1 MSEFKVEIVKISSVV
16 PHPNADRLDLV
27 MFEGM
32 GYQVVIAKGKFK
44 IGDLAYYF
52 PIDSVIPDRYLDEF
66 EIRTYYHKKIRATKL
81 RGIFSEGLLV
91 EVGINFDG
99 KLGDDY
105 TERLGITKYEYPIPS
120 IMNGDMEG
128 QIGQYK
134 FPAPEHLKRYPDVL
148 VVGEEVVTTE
158 KIHGTNFSVLVDL
171 DGEVKIASHRYFW
184 KDNEINS
191 RMVYIRT
198 YHDSPALQNLPCGVQ
213 VFGEI
218 YGVQDLKYGLEHGKT
233 DFVIFAV
240 CKGGEFLN
248 YDDFISFCDAY
259 QLPRVPILYR
269 GKYSQ
274 ELATQFNNADSVLA
288 PNWMMEGVMIQPAI
302 ERTDVKVGRV
312 VLKLI
317 SDRYLLRKDG
327 TELH

>member
-1 MSEFKVEIVKISSVV
+1 MSEFKVEVVKIDRIV

-27 MFEGM
+27 TFEGM
-32 GYQVVIAKGKFK
+32 GYQVVIAKGKFQ

-66 EIRTYYHKKIRATKL
+66 DIRAYYRKKIKAAKL

-91 EVGINFDG
+91 EVGTDFEG

-105 TERLGITKYEYPIPS
+105 AEIFGVTKYEYPIPTT
-120 IMNGDMEG
+120 MNGDMEG

-134 FPAPEHLKRYPDVL
+134 FPAPEHLKRYKGIILD
-148 VVGEEVVTTE
+148 GEEVVITE
-158 KIHGTNFSVLVDL
+158 KVHGTNFSIRVEL

-184 KDNEINS
+184 KDNDANQS
-191 RMVYIRT
+191 MVYIRT
-198 YHDSPALQNLPCGVQ
+198 YHENPALQNLPPDVQ
-213 VFGEI
+213 IFGEI
-218 YGVQDLKYGLEHGKT
+218 YGVQDLKYGLKNGRT
-233 DFVIFAV
+233 NFILFAV
-240 CKGGEFLN
+240 SKEGKFLD

-259 QLPRVPILYR
+259 QLPRVPVLYR
-269 GKYSQ
+269 GIYSW
-274 ELATQFNNADSVLA
+274 EIVNQFNNADSVIS
-288 PNWMMEGVMIQPAI
+288 PDCMMEGVMIQPAI
-302 ERTDVKVGRV
+302 ERTDFKIGRV
-312 VLKLI
+312 ALKLI

>member
-1 MSEFKVEIVKISSVV
+1 MSEFKVEVVKINSVI

-27 MFEGM
+27 MFDGM
-32 GYQVVIAKGKFK
+32 DYQVVIAKGKFQV
-44 IGDLAYYF
+44 GDLAYYF

-91 EVGINFDG
+91 EVGAEFDG
-99 KLGDDY
+99 QVGDDY
-105 TERLGITKYEYPIPS
+105 ADRFGITKYEYPIPS
-120 IMNGDMEG
+120 TMNGDMEG

-134 FPAPEHLKRYPDVL
+134 FPAPEHLKRYQDIL
-148 VVGEEVVTTE
+148 VADEEVVITE
-158 KIHGTNFSVLVDL
+158 KIHGTNFSVLVDA

-184 KDNEINS
+184 KDNDINS

-198 YHDSPALQNLPCGVQ
+198 YHENQVLQNLPRDVQ

-218 YGVQDLKYGLEHGKT
+218 YGVQDLKYGLENGKT

-269 GKYSQ
+269 GKYSR
-274 ELATQFNNADSVLA
+274 EIAAQFNNADSVLA
-288 PNWMMEGVMIQPAI
+288 PNWMMEGVIIQPEI
-302 ERTDVKVGRV
+302 ERTDFKVGRV

>member
-1 MSEFKVEIVKISSVV
+1 MSEFKVEVVQISSVV

-32 GYQVVIAKGKFK
+32 AYQVVIAKGKFK
-44 IGDLAYYF
+44 VGNLAYYF

-66 EIRTYYHKKIRATKL
+66 EIRTYYKKKIRATKL

-91 EVGINFDG
+91 EVSPDFTGRV
-99 KLGDDY
+99 GDDY
-105 TERLGITKYEYPIPS
+105 ADIFGVTKFEYPIPVT
-120 IMNGDMEG
+120 MNGDMEG
-128 QIGQYK
+128 QIGQHK
-134 FPAPEHLKRYPDVL
+134 FPSPEHLKRYKDL
-148 VVGEEVVTTE
+148 FNDGEEVVITE
-158 KIHGTNFSVLVDL
+158 KIHGTNFSVLVEP

-184 KDNEINS
+184 KDNEVNS

-198 YHDSPALQNLPCGVQ
+198 YHENEVLQHLPHDVQ

-218 YGVQDLKYGLEHGKT
+218 YGVQDLKYGLKDGKI
-233 DFVIFAV
+233 DFAIFAV
-240 CKGGEFLN
+240 CKGREFLN
-248 YDDFISFCDAY
+248 YDDFISFCEAY
-259 QLPRVPILYR
+259 KLPRVPVLYR
-269 GKYSQ
+269 GAYSW
-274 ELATQFNNADSVLA
+274 EIATQFNNADSVLA
-288 PNWMMEGVMIQPAI
+288 PKCMMEGVIVQPAI
-302 ERTDVKVGRV
+302 ERTDFKVGRV

>member
-1 MSEFKVEIVKISSVV
+1 MSEFKVEVVQISSVT

-32 GYQVVIAKGKFK
+32 AYQVVIAKGKFK
-44 IGDLAYYF
+44 IGDFAYYF

-66 EIRTYYHKKIRATKL
+66 EIRTYYHKKIKATKL

-91 EVGINFDG
+91 EVGADFDG
-99 KLGDDY
+99 NVGDDY
-105 TERLGITKYEYPIPS
+105 AEIFGVTKYEYPIPMT
-120 IMNGDMEG
+120 MNGDMEG
-128 QIGQYK
+128 QIGQHK
-134 FPAPEHLKRYPDVL
+134 FPSPEHLKRYKDVL
-148 VVGEEVVTTE
+148 IDGEEVVITE
-158 KIHGTNFSVLVDL
+158 KIHGTNFSVLVES

-198 YHDSPALQNLPCGVQ
+198 YHDNPALQNLPTDVQ

-218 YGVQDLKYGLEHGKT
+218 YGVQDLKYGLQNGKT
-233 DFVIFAV
+233 DYAIFAV
-240 CKGGEFLN
+240 CKGEEFLN
-248 YDDFISFCDAY
+248 YDDFISFCNAY
-259 QLPRVPILYR
+259 QLPRVPVLYR
-269 GKYSQ
+269 GGYSW
-274 ELATQFNNADSVLA
+274 EIATQFNNADSVLA
-288 PNWMMEGVMIQPAI
+288 PKCMMEGVIVQPTI
-302 ERTDVKVGRV
+302 ERTDFKVGRI

>member
-1 MSEFKVEIVKISSVV
+1 MSEFKVEVVQISSVT

-32 GYQVVIAKGKFK
+32 AYQVVIAKGKFQV
-44 IGDLAYYF
+44 GDLAYYF

-66 EIRTYYHKKIRATKL
+66 EIRTYYKKKIRATKL

-91 EVGINFDG
+91 EVRPDFDG
-99 KLGDDY
+99 RVGDDY
-105 TERLGITKYEYPIPS
+105 AEIFGITKFEYPIPAT
-120 IMNGDMEG
+120 MNGDMEG

-134 FPAPEHLKRYPDVL
+134 FPSPEHLKRYKDL
-148 VVGEEVVTTE
+148 FIDGEEVVITE
-158 KIHGTNFSVLVDL
+158 KIHGTNFSILVEP

-184 KDNEINS
+184 KDNEVNN
-191 RMVYIRT
+191 RMVYIRI
-198 YHDSPALQNLPCGVQ
+198 YHDNEALQKLPHDVQ

-218 YGVQDLKYGLEHGKT
+218 YGVQDLKYGLKDGKIN
-233 DFVIFAV
+233 FAIFAV
-240 CKGGEFLN
+240 CKGREFLN

-259 QLPRVPILYR
+259 QLPRVPVLYR
-269 GKYSQ
+269 GAYSW
-274 ELATQFNNADSVLA
+274 EIATQFNNADSVLA
-288 PNWMMEGVMIQPAI
+288 PKYMMEGVIVQPAI
-302 ERTDVKVGRV
+302 ERVDLKIGRL

>member
-1 MSEFKVEIVKISSVV
+1 MSEFKVEIVKINSVV
-16 PHPNADRLDLV
+16 PNPNADRLDLV

-32 GYQVVIAKGKFK
+32 GYQVVIAKGKFR

-91 EVGINFDG
+91 EVGADFDG
-99 KLGDDY
+99 KVGDDY
-105 TERLGITKYEYPIPS
+105 AERLGIVKYEYPIPS
-120 IMNGDMEG
+120 TMNGDMEG

-134 FPAPEHLKRYPDVL
+134 FPAPEHLKRYQDVL
-148 VVGEEVVTTE
+148 VVGEEVVVTE
-158 KIHGTNFSVLVDL
+158 KIHGTNFSVLVDQE
-171 DGEVKIASHRYFW
+171 GEVKIASHRYFW
-184 KDNEINS
+184 KDNEINR

-198 YHDSPALQNLPCGVQ
+198 YHDSLALQNLPRGVQ

-218 YGVQDLKYGLEHGKT
+218 YGIQDLKYGLENGKT

-248 YDDFISFCDAY
+248 YDDLISFCDAY

-269 GKYSQ
+269 GEYRQ
-274 ELATQFNNADSVLA
+274 ELTTQFNNADSVLA
-288 PNWMMEGVMIQPAI
+288 PKSMMEGVIIQPAI
-302 ERTDVKVGRV
+302 KRTDLKVGRV

>member
-1 MSEFKVEIVKISSVV
+1 MSEFKVEVVKISSVIS
-16 PHPNADRLDLV
+16 HPNADRLDLV

-32 GYQVVIAKGKFK
+32 GYQVVIAKGKLK
-44 IGDLAYYF
+44 VGDLAYYF

-91 EVGINFDG
+91 EVGAEFDG
-99 KLGDDY
+99 KVGDDY
-105 TERLGITKYEYPIPS
+105 AERFGVTKYEYPIPS
-120 IMNGDMEG
+120 SMNGDMEG

-134 FPAPEHLKRYPDVL
+134 FPAPEHLKRYQDILLP
-148 VVGEEVVTTE
+148 GEEVVITE
-158 KIHGTNFSVLVDL
+158 KVHGTNFSVLVEP

-198 YHDSPALQNLPCGVQ
+198 YHDNPALQNLPHGVQ

-218 YGVQDLKYGLEHGKT
+218 YGVQDLKYGLKNGKN

-248 YDDFISFCDAY
+248 YDDFISFCAAY

-269 GKYSQ
+269 GAYSW
-274 ELATQFNNADSVLA
+274 EIATQFNNADSVLA
-288 PNWMMEGVMIQPAI
+288 PEFMMEGVIVQPAI
-302 ERTDVKVGRV
+302 ERTDFKIGRV
-312 VLKLI
+312 ALKLI

>member
-1 MSEFKVEIVKISSVV
+1 MSEFKVEVVQISSVT

-32 GYQVVIAKGKFK
+32 AYQVVIAKGKFK
-44 IGDLAYYF
+44 IGDFAYYF
-52 PIDSVIPDRYLDEF
+52 PIDSVIPDRYLYEF
-66 EIRTYYHKKIRATKL
+66 EIRTYYHKKIKATKL

-91 EVGINFDG
+91 EVGADFDG
-99 KLGDDY
+99 NVGDDY
-105 TERLGITKYEYPIPS
+105 AEIFGVTKYEYPIPMT
-120 IMNGDMEG
+120 MNGDMEG
-128 QIGQYK
+128 QIGQHK
-134 FPAPEHLKRYPDVL
+134 FPSPEHLKRYKDVL
-148 VVGEEVVTTE
+148 IDGEEVVITE
-158 KIHGTNFSVLVDL
+158 KIHGTNFSVLVES

-198 YHDSPALQNLPCGVQ
+198 YHDNPALQNLPTDVQ

-218 YGVQDLKYGLEHGKT
+218 YGVQDLKYGLQNGKT
-233 DFVIFAV
+233 DYAIFAV
-240 CKGGEFLN
+240 CKGEEFLN
-248 YDDFISFCDAY
+248 YDDFISFCNAY
-259 QLPRVPILYR
+259 QLPRVPVLYR
-269 GKYSQ
+269 GGYSW
-274 ELATQFNNADSVLA
+274 EIATQFNNADSVLA
-288 PNWMMEGVMIQPAI
+288 PKCMMEGVIVQPTI
-302 ERTDVKVGRV
+302 ERTDFKVGRI